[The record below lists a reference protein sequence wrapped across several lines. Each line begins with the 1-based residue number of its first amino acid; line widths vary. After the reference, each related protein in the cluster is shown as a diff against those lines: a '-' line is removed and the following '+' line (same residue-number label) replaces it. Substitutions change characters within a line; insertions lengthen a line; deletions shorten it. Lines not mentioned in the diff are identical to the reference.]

1 MSQDNNHQ
9 KRNITGSYPGV
20 TGSYN
25 SPKRQQQREFTTP
38 ESDTSRITPR
48 YDFNKKVQS
57 QSTSEPT
64 IVQKPAQVQK
74 PVTPEIDSTRID
86 TPAIKPNNAPPKS
99 ETVKKELS
107 PTPEKKDKF
116 DFKGWFSK
124 QTVKRFLWQLAFYV
138 SILIVSILLTMGIV
152 TVANDVFAFV
162 KDDNTVVVTLK
173 KGSSTDTVAKTLEKS
188 GVIDHPSVFKFYSK
202 LRHADGKYQ
211 YGDYTLNSN
220 LGYDQIIATLQK
232 PAVLAETVSIT
243 VHTGCT
249 QDEFVAML
257 TSKKYYTAAELEN
270 ALNNYEYKDFAWVQK
285 LAERRCRLEG
295 YIMPGTYEFSQ
306 GESAV
311 TLVTK
316 VLERFEETVLTTENK
331 KLIKKT
337 KLSTDEVIT
346 FASVLQKECSN
357 PVMYKAAAAVIYNRL
372 NAKVPVNLQLVSPIN
387 YALAVPKTTLTVDDK
402 RTDSD
407 YNTYKH
413 VGLPIG
419 PICTPSF
426 EAISAVLTPDVSTN
440 MYFISDGDNYYFAA
454 DAVTH
459 AENLK
464 KVSSSAK
471 GTDTIR

>member
-1 MSQDNNHQ
+1 MSQDNNRQ
-9 KRNITGSYPGV
+9 NRNITGSYPGV
-20 TGSYN
+20 TGSYK
-25 SPKRQQQREFTTP
+25 SPQRQQPREFTTP
-38 ESDTSRITPR
+38 ESDSSRIKPR
-48 YDFNKKVQS
+48 YDFNKKTEPQKP
-57 QSTSEPT
+57 SEPT
-64 IVQKPAQVQK
+64 IVQTPAPVSKPSVPA
-74 PVTPEIDSTRID
+74 IDATRVD
-86 TPAIKPNNAPPKS
+86 TPAIKPNDAPPKS
-99 ETVKKELS
+99 ETVKEALD
-107 PTPEKKDKF
+107 PTPDKKDKF

-124 QTVKRFLWQLAFYV
+124 DTVKRFLWQLAFYV

-162 KDDNTVVVTLK
+162 KDDHTIVVTLK
-173 KGSSTDTVAKTLEKS
+173 KGSSTDTVAKALEKA
-188 GVIDHPSVFKFYSK
+188 GVIDHPSVFKLYSK

-232 PAVLAETVSIT
+232 PAVLAETVSVT

-249 QDEFVAML
+249 QDEFVQML
-257 TSKKYYTAAELEN
+257 TAKKYYTALELEN

-285 LAERRCRLEG
+285 LPERRCRLEG
-295 YIMPGTYEFSQ
+295 YIMPGTYEFSR

-316 VLERFEETVLTTENK
+316 VLKRFEETVLTAENK
-331 KLIKKT
+331 KLIKQS

-346 FASVLQKECSN
+346 FASLLQKECSN
-357 PVMYKAAAAVIYNRL
+357 PVIYKAAAAVIYNRL

-387 YALAVPKTTLTVDDK
+387 YALAEPKATLTVNDK

-440 MYFISDGDNYYFAA
+440 MYFISDGDEYYFAA
-454 DAVTH
+454 DAATH
-459 AENLK
+459 AQNLE
-464 KVSSSAK
+464 KVSASAK